1 MQRLFLAGYQYLVQ
15 DEQKMMFFNMFLMTQ
30 GLPAIQ
36 ARNIIDSVMALVDQS
51 LKIFTT
57 YKVDLKPAR
66 DSVKEFVQMIE
77 KEYVPAAKFKKLNSD
92 EQAELIAR

>member
-1 MQRLFLAGYQYLVQ
+1 MQRLFAGYQYLVQ